1 MDPKNILLT
10 KEEVKRR
17 KSAQINNIPQINFL
31 VNNLNTSY
39 KSTSNL
45 GSPKPLF
52 NSNSLFA
59 YQELDQFSSFCDD
72 GSIPSELL
80 SEKKKNSQVY
90 NINPNNSTK
99 VEECEQSDS
108 SDESSENNNEM
119 SEDDLILKKN
129 RQKKNKRKSA
139 FYMIPS
145 YLKNLSSFNMPN
157 EPINNNNNICN
168 SDKEL
173 NKNDVNN
180 NSINSNSNNF
190 IINSGNCP
198 YNMRRGSN
206 PANQL
211 RKDLLFNNILL
222 NDQNKYIFLPNNI
235 DANNNNIPNIN
246 NNTNQNMN
254 NNNINFI
261 PNIQSPNQ
269 NNFQNFN
276 FVPNFP
282 YNNNFF
288 NNNSNNN
295 NYFINNQNPDP
306 KKRNSQKVIN
316 QIKINPSQIT
326 ANRRGSHQLASTFKI
341 STNEKQNDKNKNVLK
356 EENPSY
362 FLQDQLYCRQIQT
375 KLEKNIKNLKYSEEF
390 YEIIKPRLIE
400 IIEHQFGNYVIQKF
414 LEVLLSQGNKKI
426 FESIFLDINEKLF
439 SICIHNYGTRVI
451 QKTLEKFDKI
461 NYSKIET
468 EKLNSV
474 FQYMIENHL
483 YELCCDKNGNHV
495 YQKLL
500 KIFPKEN
507 NKNDFLYDEL
517 IKISFKVSIIQ
528 QGATLLNV
536 ALEQGNE
543 NQKEKLCEAIVDN
556 IGDLIIDKYGNYTIQ
571 TIFKL
576 MKEKINEK
584 IYKYIDDNLLRLS
597 KEKFSSNV
605 IDKCIIKDYE
615 PSNKLIQS
623 IIQKNIIKDII
634 VDQYGN
640 YVVQK
645 ALNVSDKDT
654 CKKIFDQIRPM
665 IGELHKT
672 NIGKKIYDKLWQHY
686 KDYFD

>member
-1 MDPKNILLT
+1 
-10 KEEVKRR
+10 
-17 KSAQINNIPQINFL
+17 
-31 VNNLNTSY
+31 
-39 KSTSNL
+39 
-45 GSPKPLF
+45 
-52 NSNSLFA
+52 
-59 YQELDQFSSFCDD
+59 
-72 GSIPSELL
+72 
-80 SEKKKNSQVY
+80 
-90 NINPNNSTK
+90 
-99 VEECEQSDS
+99 
-108 SDESSENNNEM
+108 M
-119 SEDDLILKKN
+119 SEDDIILKKN
-129 RQKKNKRKSA
+129 KQKGNKRKSA

-145 YLKNLSSFNMPN
+145 YLKNLSSFNVPN
-157 EPINNNNNICN
+157 ESIYKNNNIYNSDKKVNKNDINNNC
-168 SDKEL
+168 
-173 NKNDVNN
+173 
-180 NSINSNSNNF
+180 INSNSNNF
-190 IINSGNCP
+190 TINNGNCP
-198 YNMRRGSN
+198 YNIRRGSY
-206 PANQL
+206 PANQF

-222 NDQNKYIFLPNNI
+222 NNQNNYIFLPNQI
-235 DANNNNIPNIN
+235 EANNNNLPNIN

-254 NNNINFI
+254 NNTINFI
-261 PNIQSPNQ
+261 PNIQGPNQ

-288 NNNSNNN
+288 NNNSKNNN
-295 NYFINNQNPDP
+295 IINNQNINP
-306 KKRNSQKVIN
+306 KKRNSQKINN
-316 QIKINPSQIT
+316 QIQIYPSQPSM
-326 ANRRGSHQLASTFKI
+326 NRRGSHPPASTFKI
-341 STNEKQNDKNKNVLK
+341 STSDKQNDKIKNVLK

-375 KLEKNIKNLKYSEEF
+375 KLEKNVKNLKYTEEF

-414 LEVLLSQGNKKI
+414 LEVLLTQGNKKI
-426 FESIFLDINEKLF
+426 FENIFLDINKKLF

-451 QKTLEKFDKI
+451 QKTLEKLDKAS
-461 NYSKIET
+461 YSKIET

-507 NKNDFLYDEL
+507 NKDDFLYDEF

-571 TIFKL
+571 TVFKL

-584 IYKYIDDNLLRLS
+584 VYKYIDENLLRLS

-615 PSNKLIQS
+615 PSKKLIQS

-654 CKKIFDQIRPM
+654 CKKIFEQIRPM
-665 IGELHKT
+665 LGELHKT
-672 NIGKKIYDKLWQHY
+672 NIGKKIYDKLWQNY
-686 KDYFD
+686 KDFFD